1 MSAYVLHYTDLCYY
15 YGMNIFHTIILSLI
29 EGITEF
35 LPVSSTGHLILASKL
50 LGIPATEFTK
60 SFDIFIQLGA
70 IMAVVSLYF
79 RRILSEPKI
88 IKPVLIAFIPT
99 GILGL
104 LLYKTIKAH
113 LLNNDMVVVAAL
125 AGVGLI
131 LIGLEWYWKMH
142 PQKHT
147 ATLTTLSV
155 KTLITIGLSQSISM
169 MPGVSRAGATIVG
182 GMLSGLSRKDAVELS
197 FLLAVPTM
205 AAATGLDLVKNAHA
219 FTSTEIGILATGFVL
234 SWITAIVV
242 IKGFMRFVT
251 TSTFTGFG
259 VYRIIIAAVYWMIIS
274 L

>member
-1 MSAYVLHYTDLCYY
+1 MTT
-15 YGMNIFHTIILSLI
+15 IQIIILSVI

-50 LGIPATEFTK
+50 LGITATEFTK

-79 RRILSEPKI
+79 RRVLAEPKI
-88 IKPVLIAFIPT
+88 IKPIIMAFIPT
-99 GILGL
+99 GILGV
-104 LLYKTIKAH
+104 LLYKTIKTY

-131 LIGLEWYWKMH
+131 LIGLEWYWRRN

-147 ATLTTLSV
+147 TTLTTLPV
-155 KTLITIGLSQSISM
+155 KTLITIGLFQAFSM
-169 MPGVSRAGATIVG
+169 VPGVSRAGATIVG

-205 AAATGLDLVKNAHA
+205 AAATGLDLVKNAHT
-219 FTSTEIGILATGFVL
+219 FTLSELGILAAGFIL
-234 SWITAIVV
+234 SWITAFVV
-242 IKGFMRFVT
+242 IKGFIRFVT

-259 VYRIIIAAVYWMIIS
+259 VYRIIIAAAYWMIVS

>member
-1 MSAYVLHYTDLCYY
+1 M
-15 YGMNIFHTIILSLI
+15 MNVMEIIHVVFLSVI

-35 LPVSSTGHLILASKL
+35 LPISSTGHLILASKL
-50 LGIPATEFTK
+50 LGIPTTEFTK

-79 RRILSEPKI
+79 RRVLSEPKI
-88 IKPVLIAFIPT
+88 IKPIIIAFIPT
-99 GILGL
+99 GILGV
-104 LLYKTIKAH
+104 LLYKTIKTY

-131 LIGLEWYWKMH
+131 LIGLEWYWKSH

-155 KTLITIGLSQSISM
+155 KTLITIGLFQSFSM
-169 MPGVSRAGATIVG
+169 IPGVSRAGATIVG

-205 AAATGLDLVKNAHA
+205 AAATGLDLLKNAHA
-219 FTSTEIGILATGFVL
+219 FTPGELVMLATGFVV
-234 SWITAIVV
+234 SWITAFIV
-242 IKGFMRFVT
+242 IKGFIRFVT

-259 VYRIIIAAVYWMIIS
+259 IYRIIVAGLYWTIIS

>member
-1 MSAYVLHYTDLCYY
+1 
-15 YGMNIFHTIILSLI
+15 MNLFQTIILSII
-29 EGITEF
+29 EGVTEF

-79 RRILSEPKI
+79 RKVISEPKI
-88 IKPVLIAFIPT
+88 IKPIFIAFLPT
-99 GILGL
+99 GILGA
-104 LLYKTIKAH
+104 LLYKTIKTH

-125 AGVGLI
+125 AGVGLL
-131 LIGLEWYWKMH
+131 LIGIEWYWKKY
-142 PQKHT
+142 PQKNT
-147 ATLTTLSV
+147 KTLLALPI
-155 KTLITIGLSQSISM
+155 KTLITIGLFQSFSM
-169 MPGVSRAGATIVG
+169 IPGVSRAGATIVG

-205 AAATGLDLVKNAHA
+205 AAATGLDLLKNAHA
-219 FTSTEIGILATGFVL
+219 FTPGELGMLATGFVI
-234 SWITAIVV
+234 SWITAFIV
-242 IKGFMRFVT
+242 IKGFIRFVT

-259 VYRIIIAAVYWMIIS
+259 IYRIIVAGLYWTIIS